1 MKLYNSK
8 TNSLEEFKSI
18 TPMHVDMYVCGP
30 TVYNHPHIGNARP
43 MIVFDTLRRLFEVQG
58 YTVSYVSNYTDVD
71 DKIINKALNEEL
83 DEITISTR
91 YIDAYQAVRDS
102 LNVKPLTATPKVT
115 ENMPEIIS
123 FIKELLDKE
132 YAYVV
137 DGDVYF
143 RVTKIEDYG
152 CLSKQNI
159 DDLQVGA
166 RIEENSK
173 KENPLDFALWKTTDM
188 GIRWDTPWGK
198 GRPGW
203 HTECVVMINKV
214 FDSDHIDIHGGG
226 MDLKFPHHENELAQS
241 QALHHSQLANYWLH
255 NGMLNFDGEKMSKSL
270 GNVVWAKDFI
280 SEYGSNVIRWL
291 MLSAHYRAPLNISE
305 QTINTAKTELERV
318 LTALRQAEVA
328 QQRAKIIDHK
338 EIDEKLL
345 DRFVAA
351 MNEDINTPNGFMEI
365 FETIKILNKAL
376 REKDVDWQALISI
389 KNALLKMIEVI
400 GISYQ
405 PPILTIEDLNNFEQ
419 WDNARKAKNFEL
431 ADIYRKTLS
440 EKGLL

>member
-188 GIRWDTPWGK
+188 GIRWDTPWGE

-291 MLSAHYRAPLNISE
+291 MLSAHYRAPLNISD
-305 QTINTAKTELERV
+305 QTIYTAKTELERV

-345 DRFVAA
+345 GRFVAA